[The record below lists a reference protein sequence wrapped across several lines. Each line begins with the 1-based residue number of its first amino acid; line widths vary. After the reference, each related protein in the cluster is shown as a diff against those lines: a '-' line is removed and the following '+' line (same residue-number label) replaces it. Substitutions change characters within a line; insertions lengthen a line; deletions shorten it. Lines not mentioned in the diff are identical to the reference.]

1 MKGLVE
7 GILEMRGLQID
18 KVEEKDQKKRKKA
31 MEKQAIQGFRRKSLG
46 RKLTDDEKDQR
57 KAARKPIF
65 KEIYIGVFGV
75 LSIISQ

>member
-1 MKGLVE
+1 
-7 GILEMRGLQID
+7 MRGLQID

-65 KEIYIGVFGV
+65 KEIYRGVWCFKNDIQGYYFFRNTV
-75 LSIISQ
+75 V